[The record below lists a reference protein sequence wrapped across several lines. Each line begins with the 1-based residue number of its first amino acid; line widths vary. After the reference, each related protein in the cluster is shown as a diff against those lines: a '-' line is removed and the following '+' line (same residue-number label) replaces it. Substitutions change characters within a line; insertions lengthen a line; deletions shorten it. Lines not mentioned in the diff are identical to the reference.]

1 MAKMANIGSHAA
13 MHTSQAKPTEDTSQR
28 GNRRPGN
35 RARSRGNQ
43 GRGGGRGNRSA
54 PQFRAPSAPSP

>member
-1 MAKMANIGSHAA
+1 MLTLEEACMAKMSNTGSHSD
-13 MHTSQAKPTEDTSQR
+13 MHTSQPKPTEDTSQR

-43 GRGGGRGNRSA
+43 GRGGGSGN
-54 PQFRAPSAPSP
+54 